1 MKMKSL
7 PTFLLSTIISFT
19 ISGCV
24 SDKKTAKGNEAAAKI
39 ENFRNEKGRLPDS
52 LSEVGI
58 VETESGPIYY
68 RKESESKYILWF
80 GKGLGESVVY
90 DSETKQWK

>member
-1 MKMKSL
+1 MKSL
-7 PTFLLSTIISFT
+7 AAFLAATTICFAV
-19 ISGCV
+19 SGCV
-24 SDKKTAKGNEAAAKI
+24 SAGKTAKGNEAVVKI
-39 ENFRNEKGRLPDS
+39 EKFRNEKGRLPDS
-52 LSEVGI
+52 LSETGI
-58 VETESGPIYY
+58 AETESGPIYY